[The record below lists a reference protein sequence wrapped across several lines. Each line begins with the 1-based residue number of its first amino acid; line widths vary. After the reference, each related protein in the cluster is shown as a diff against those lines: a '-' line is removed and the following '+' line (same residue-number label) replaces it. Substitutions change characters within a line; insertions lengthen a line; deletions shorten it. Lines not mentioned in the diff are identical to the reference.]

1 MWLSSGQSSKVPA
14 MQNDLQKTP
23 EWHALRIGKLTA
35 SRMIDA
41 MDRTA
46 KGASGA
52 KREALIFEKAVE
64 RLTGMPQ
71 SKDISRVPAVAWG
84 NEMEPHA
91 KVAVTM
97 ELGILGKN
105 ASLID
110 HPEIDMF
117 SASPDWIVDG
127 QPWEFKCPDTKTH
140 FRYLLDS
147 GVPEQYQPQLAA
159 QCLCMGVE
167 QGFFVSYDPRVPIK
181 YQLIVRLF
189 NPGKAYL
196 EAVESAAITALQ
208 DIQNVHHDLLRCRA
222 FDPGIKRG

>member
-1 MWLSSGQSSKVPA
+1 M
-14 MQNDLQKTP
+14 NDLQQTP

-46 KGASGA
+46 KGESGA

-64 RLTGMPQ
+64 RLTGLPQ

-91 KVAVTM
+91 KVAVTL

-127 QPWEFKCPDTKTH
+127 QPWEFKCPETKTH
-140 FRYLLDS
+140 FKYLLDA

-167 QGFFVSYDPRVPIK
+167 QGFFVSYDPRVPAK
-181 YQLIVRLF
+181 YQLIVRPF
-189 NPGKAYL
+189 TPSKEYL
-196 EAVESAAITALQ
+196 DAVESAAKTTLQ
-208 DIQNVHHDLLRCRA
+208 DIQNVYENLLKGVT
-222 FDPGIKRG
+222 FDPIIKRQ